1 MTDTGIER
9 AEAGRRGKSASFCDG
24 RSLTIILPLPPLDL
38 VADRNLGHRQWGQ
51 WDRGMTDWCDDF
63 PTGEIVELNEFT
75 EENPAWLSNGDDLD
89 RREALISGSMLLEC
103 LLSL

>member
-1 MTDTGIER
+1 
-9 AEAGRRGKSASFCDG
+9 
-24 RSLTIILPLPPLDL
+24 
-38 VADRNLGHRQWGQ
+38 
-51 WDRGMTDWCDDF
+51 MTDWCDDF

-89 RREALISGSMLLEC
+89 RREGLISGSMLLEC